1 MKLKILA
8 EAAAE
13 FYQTHDLRSR
23 IKPDRVQTKKA
34 RHVCQYLACEAG
46 YHRSIVGRFWGM
58 DRTSIYYGCQMVA
71 NRIDTDPA
79 EKLELKRFMEVVRE
93 RFNA

>member
-13 FYQTHDLRSR
+13 FYQTPDLRSR